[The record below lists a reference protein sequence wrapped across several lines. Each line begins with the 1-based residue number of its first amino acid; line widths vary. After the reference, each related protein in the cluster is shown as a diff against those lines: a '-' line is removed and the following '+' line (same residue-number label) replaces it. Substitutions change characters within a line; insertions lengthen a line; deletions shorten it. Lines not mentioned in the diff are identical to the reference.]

1 MDPSGAG
8 TCAQIARQDANRK
21 LDDINAMPVSHE
33 SGGTKTFDPV
43 DVETSKHKKGW
54 RKIVRNFT
62 PSMSLHKVELS
73 TMTAAWLLPIVAP
86 IVAAAS
92 GGIVASVLPNPQHAL
107 YTVLVSY
114 ILFGTGFPLAMTI
127 LVIYFQR
134 LTVYKIP
141 PREVIVSVFLPLGPL
156 GQGGFA
162 LMQLGKVSLTLFPQT
177 NTLPAIPA
185 PGPGPIFYTLGF
197 LSALIMWG
205 FGLLWLFFALASIS
219 RSRFPFNVGWW
230 GFTFPLGV
238 FATSTVMI
246 GAELPSRFFR
256 VLGTVFSVLVTALWV
271 MVAVGTVKR
280 AFWGGLI
287 FAPCLKDVE
296 GAEREARL
304 HFEGSGKGGKKSGKE
319 SGDENANGV
328 TQRRTGNA
336 SAV

>member
-1 MDPSGAG
+1 MECNDTASSAIAIPGNVPDGASNDYKYDCLCVCTG
-8 TCAQIARQDANRK
+8 LGRMGGLFDAVVSVATCFYLPFVI
-21 LDDINAMPVSHE
+21 
-33 SGGTKTFDPV
+33 
-43 DVETSKHKKGW
+43 
-54 RKIVRNFT
+54 
-62 PSMSLHKVELS
+62 MSLHKVELS

-92 GGIVASVLPNPQHAL
+92 GGIVASVLPNPEHAL
-107 YTVLVSY
+107 YTVLISY

-197 LSALIMWG
+197 LFALIMWG

-219 RSRFPFNVGWW
+219 RSRFPFNMGWW

-238 FATSTVMI
+238 FTTSTVMI

-296 GAEREARL
+296 GAEREARI
-304 HFEGSGKGGKKSGKE
+304 HFEGRGKKGDKE
-319 SGDENANGV
+319 SGDENGNGV
-328 TQRRTGNA
+328 VQRRTGIP
-336 SAV
+336 SPV